1 MASKKVIVDNL
12 SDSTVEILNDEVVW
26 LLRRM
31 VKLLEG
37 SATVDTRNRQRVV
50 LDGIGTG
57 TTGITTELA
66 AVLPVALN
74 SVSAAGAANT
84 PYTSLPGAIVGSIAP
99 HAVAEGPVDQRWRVA
114 EDAHISYQ
122 LGIRN
127 KLTFS

>member
-1 MASKKVIVDNL
+1 MASKKVIMENINENATDV
-12 SDSTVEILNDEVVW
+12 LNEQVVW

-37 SATVDTRNRQRVV
+37 SGTVDTRNRQRIVI
-50 LDGIGTG
+50 DGIGTG
-57 TTGITTELA
+57 TTGVTTELS

-74 SVSAAGAANT
+74 SIAAAGQANT
-84 PYTSLPGAIVGSIAP
+84 PYTVLPGAITSSTNVHGI
-99 HAVAEGPVDQRWRVA
+99 AEGPVDQRWRVA